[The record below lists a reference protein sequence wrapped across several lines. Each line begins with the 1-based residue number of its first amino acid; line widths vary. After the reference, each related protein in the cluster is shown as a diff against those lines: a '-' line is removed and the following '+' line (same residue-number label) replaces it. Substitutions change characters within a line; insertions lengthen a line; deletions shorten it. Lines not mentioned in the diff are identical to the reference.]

1 MILKIYIYNYA
12 ESYKYIWTIVVE
24 KIKSQKEGKPL
35 ADTTFVA
42 FKTFLV
48 FILFMFREVI
58 IYWVKKTCQSK
69 KCKPK
74 LLHESFHTW
83 HLNSNF

>member
-42 FKTFLV
+42 FETFLV

-58 IYWVKKTCQSK
+58 I
-69 KCKPK
+69 
-74 LLHESFHTW
+74 
-83 HLNSNF
+83 